1 MEVDRMTNVA
11 EENFSALNQALEFKK
26 ALGNYPTGVT
36 VVTTF
41 DDEDKPIGLTVNSFA
56 SVSLEPLLILWSID
70 KKSSSYNTFLKV
82 DKFAVNILAEDQAD
96 ICKLFSSKVEDRF
109 SQCSWEKSESGV
121 PVLKEALAQIE
132 CKTFQQVDA
141 GDHIIFIGEVIQIK
155 NKEKNPLLYHRR
167 KFGPIPEDFY
177 K

>member
-1 MEVDRMTNVA
+1 MIDQ
-11 EENFSALNQALEFKK
+11 SLEFKK

-41 DDEDKPIGLTVNSFA
+41 DHENKPIGLTVNSFA

-70 KKSSSYNTFLKV
+70 KKSSSYDTFLKV

-96 ICKLFSSKVEDRF
+96 ICKLFASKVEDRF
-109 SQCSWEKSESGV
+109 SQCDWGKSEIGL
-121 PVLKEALAQIE
+121 PILKGALAQIE
-132 CKTFQQVDA
+132 CKTFQQIDA
-141 GDHIIFIGEVIQIK
+141 GDHIIFIGEVVQIK
-155 NKEKNPLLYHRR
+155 NTEKNPLLYHKRI
-167 KFGPIPEDFY
+167 FGPIPEDFY